1 MIEEMFPGV
10 TYREGERPSSE
21 ERSGITGGNEGGRWG
36 AFFLYG
42 PVIQALLEGVMR
54 YWYDG
59 ENPNAFTEVI
69 SGISERT
76 HQFQDDY
83 DFWKLADT
91 IRQSPKLLALIREF
105 EGKAFFEELKNH
117 EEGRAFLS
125 QYQDFLEMNFYR
137 GHADRDIYYARRIE
151 DPNIDYEALRLMAT
165 PDDLESPEVREEKL
179 VRRREAATAEVIE
192 NLSRQPLGD
201 VKVEIFKFLQG
212 YCLKIFMSRDDGRS
226 IGDAMTFRKKLI
238 LGELG
243 RRTVSRGL
251 LAGEDDFYFLS
262 IGELYEL
269 LEGKEPPALARAK
282 VAARRKGFE
291 RFRTHEEDPP
301 AFLKGDVPMELGST
315 GRRLRCPEGGRDQ
328 PGPGDRT
335 GPGHLHPER
344 HRPFG
349 ARRYPD
355 LSRHGPGLDI
365 GFQYRQGCGGAVRRY
380 AGPLLLPLA
389 GIWYAGS
396 IPSERH
402 EAHQGWLGYYGER
415 RHR

>member
-1 MIEEMFPGV
+1 
-10 TYREGERPSSE
+10 
-21 ERSGITGGNEGGRWG
+21 
-36 AFFLYG
+36 
-42 PVIQALLEGVMR
+42 MR

-151 DPNIDYEALRLMAT
+151 DPNIDYEALRLMAA

-301 AFLKGDVPMELGST
+301 AFLKGDVPMEPDQPADGSDALKGVGTSPGLVT
-315 GRRLRCPEGGRDQ
+315 GRARVIYTQKDIGRLE
-328 PGPGDRT
+328 PGDILVCHGT
-335 GPGHLHPER
+335 DPGWTSA
-344 HRPFG
+344 FNIV
-349 ARRYPD
+349 RR
-355 LSRHGPGLDI
+355 R
-365 GFQYRQGCGGAVRRY
+365 GGAVRRY

-402 EAHQGWLGYYGER
+402 EAHQGWLGHYGER